1 MIDVKV
7 IPGKKEISY
16 LKENA
21 FVFFVVVLL
30 SFMGNLNQ
38 WIISGNDGIFFKNF
52 LWHLLGLGI
61 LFSFTLW
68 GDYRKFVYQFVFP
81 LYIGILILL
90 VFGDALAFI
99 THTKGRWIHIG
110 PISIQPSE
118 FLKPILVCLIAF
130 MACEGSGYIRSYI
143 RSFSERRLLKV
154 FALVGIPLLLV
165 LVTDLDYS
173 FIIGISLFVFL
184 LFIGI
189 PKRVLFFLG
198 IGFLIFCIFVVPIVW
213 KSLKPYQKGRIYG
226 YLYPE
231 RYARTWAYQLNQSL
245 IAIGD
250 GDLIGHGFKKGW
262 STRLNYLPAKHTD
275 LAFAVWAETWGF
287 LGVSLFFIL
296 YGYLIY
302 FAIDVSRRVKDFLG
316 KYISLGIALLFLFQ
330 LLFNVGGCSGLLP
343 MTSIPLPFLS
353 YGGSITISSY
363 FLLSLVFNINLKAY
377 SFK

>member
-1 MIDVKV
+1 VIDIKV
-7 IPGKKEISY
+7 IPGKKEVSY
-16 LKENA
+16 IKENA
-21 FVFFVVVLL
+21 FVFSIVFLL

-38 WIISGNDGIFFKNF
+38 WIISGNEGIFLKNF
-52 LWHLLGLGI
+52 LWHIVGIGI

-81 LYIGILILL
+81 LYLGVLLLLI
-90 VFGDALAFI
+90 FIDITALI
-99 THTKGRWIHIG
+99 THTKDRWIHLG

-118 FLKPILVCLIAF
+118 FLKPILVCLISF
-130 MACEGSGYIRSYI
+130 MVYEGGVYF
-143 RSFSERRLLKV
+143 RSFDEKKLLKI
-154 FALVGIPLLLV
+154 FAMIGFPLLLV

-173 FIIGISLFVFL
+173 FIMGISFFVFL

-189 PKRVLFFLG
+189 PRRILIFLG
-198 IGFLIFCIFVVPIVW
+198 IGFLIFSIFIVPILW
-213 KSLKPYQKGRIYG
+213 RSLKPYQKGRIYG

-250 GDLIGHGFKKGW
+250 GGLLGHGLKKGW

-287 LGVSLFFIL
+287 LGVSLFLLL
-296 YGYLIY
+296 YGYLIF

-363 FLLSLVFNINLKAY
+363 FLLSLVFNVNLKAY